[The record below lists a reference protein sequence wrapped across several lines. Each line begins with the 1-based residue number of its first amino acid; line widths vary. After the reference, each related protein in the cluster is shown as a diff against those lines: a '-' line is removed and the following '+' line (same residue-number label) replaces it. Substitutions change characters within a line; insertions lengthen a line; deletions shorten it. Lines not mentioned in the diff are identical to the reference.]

1 MVVCYITWHTNTH
14 IILLFYV
21 WDYLYTYYAI
31 TFFDFFWPTHFRLVH
46 VIWDFR
52 QWDVMTKVRYHLMVP
67 IYNLRTLEVEHD
79 LETCQRPW
87 STWILTLWA
96 SQGPKNWKWSIK
108 KQRTFFII
116 SHGWKSQMTWT
127 SLKFSKNW

>member
-87 STWILTLWA
+87 STYLNFDPMGVSRAQKLKMKHEKITYFRHHVPWTKNPRRHE
-96 SQGPKNWKWSIK
+96 QG
-108 KQRTFFII
+108 
-116 SHGWKSQMTWT
+116 
-127 SLKFSKNW
+127 